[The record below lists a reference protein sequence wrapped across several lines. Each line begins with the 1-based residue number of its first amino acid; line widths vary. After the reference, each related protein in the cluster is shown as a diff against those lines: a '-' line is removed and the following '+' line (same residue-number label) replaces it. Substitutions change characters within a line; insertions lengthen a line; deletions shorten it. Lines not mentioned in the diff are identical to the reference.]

1 MMKLWVLLC
10 LLACLTP
17 LTARQQDVEVDDN
30 EFAEFED
37 EEEFVM
43 ETNNEKSEQAAGNTN
58 KPTSQD
64 QKSASVEDPEEEE
77 TTVETEDEEF
87 EHFIDEDEFEG
98 FEKDKSQSSKSKE
111 GQPELKMAD
120 VPVHLRTNWDSFY
133 VEILMLA
140 GLGVYFLNFL
150 QGKSKNHKL
159 AQSWLSAHRDILEQ
173 NFSIVGDDGTSKE
186 ASSGTLMKES
196 ENVYALWCS
205 GRTCV
210 EGMLVELKFLKRQDL
225 ISSISNMLK
234 PSSDQIAIQV
244 DLEPKVMDKF
254 VFAIVQK
261 RSSGKLHKELLDL
274 SQFTEKKNMDKKLDI
289 PTCFQVLS
297 EIMEATTAVLDK
309 KVCQVLQKYEACVEY
324 IHFSDQYSGIKST
337 DDSQPTKLPQ
347 VKPVLMFVFN
357 VPGKGKS
364 KPSDMESMKPLLQM
378 VFHCIDKVSRLQLS
392 REAKQKAEKNRQK
405 AEEEYERLTHSQRQE
420 AAQLR
425 REEKRRAEKERLL
438 NEEDPDKARKLEERE
453 NRREMKRKQPK
464 MKMMKVQG

>member
-1 MMKLWVLLC
+1 MKKLPLIGVIHRNNVTCLFLAVGMMKLWVLLC

-234 PSSDQIAIQV
+234 PSSDQIVIQ
-244 DLEPKVMDKF
+244 
-254 VFAIVQK
+254 
-261 RSSGKLHKELLDL
+261 

-309 KVCQVLQKYEACVEY
+309 KVLQKYEACVEY

>member
-1 MMKLWVLLC
+1 MKFWVFIC
-10 LLACLTP
+10 LLFCLSP
-17 LTARQQDVEVDDN
+17 LTARKQDVDTDDN

-37 EEEFVM
+37 EEEFVV
-43 ETNNEKSEQAAGNTN
+43 EPSSEKSGPSAGDTDRQIN
-58 KPTSQD
+58 KDAVPT
-64 QKSASVEDPEEEE
+64 EDTEEEDS
-77 TTVETEDEEF
+77 TIETEDEEF

-98 FEKDKSQSSKSKE
+98 FEKDKSQPSKSKD

-120 VPVHLRTNWDSFY
+120 VPLQFRTNWDSFY

-225 ISSISNMLK
+225 ISSISNMFK
-234 PSSDQIAIQV
+234 PASDQIVIQV
-244 DLEPKVMDKF
+244 DLDPKVMDKF

-261 RSSGKLHKELLDL
+261 RSCNKLHKEMLDL
-274 SQFTEKKNMDKKLDI
+274 SQFTEKKNLDKKIDI
-289 PTCFQVLS
+289 PSSFQVLS

-309 KVCQVLQKYEACVEY
+309 KVCTVLQKFEPCVEY
-324 IHFSDQYSGIKST
+324 IHFSDQYAGLKST
-337 DDSQPTKLPQ
+337 DDSQPTKMPQ

-357 VPGKGKS
+357 VPGKGKT
-364 KPSDMESMKPLLQM
+364 KPSDMESVKPLLQM

-438 NEEDPDKARKLEERE
+438 NEEDPEKARKLEERE

>member
-1 MMKLWVLLC
+1 MKSWIFFC
-10 LLACLTP
+10 LLFWLSP
-17 LTARQQDVEVDDN
+17 LTAKQQDVEKEDN
-30 EFAEFED
+30 DFAEFED
-37 EEEFVM
+37 EEEFVV
-43 ETNNEKSEQAAGNTN
+43 EPSSEKSRSADGDNDKQTN
-58 KPTSQD
+58 KEGAEPVTED
-64 QKSASVEDPEEEE
+64 VEEDES
-77 TTVETEDEEF
+77 TVETEDEEF

-98 FEKDKSQSSKSKE
+98 FEKEKSQAAKPKD

-159 AQSWLSAHRDILEQ
+159 AQSWLNAHRDILEQ
-173 NFSIVGDDGTSKE
+173 NFSIVGDDGTSKD
-186 ASSGTLMKES
+186 AASGTLMKES

-234 PSSDQIAIQV
+234 PSSDQIVIQV
-244 DLEPKVMDKF
+244 DLDQKVMDKF

-261 RSSGKLHKELLDL
+261 KSCSKLHKELLDL
-274 SQFTEKKNMDKKLDI
+274 NQFTEKKNVDKKLDI
-289 PTCFQVLS
+289 PGSFQVLS

-309 KVCQVLQKYEACVEY
+309 KVCQVLQKYESSVEY
-324 IHFSDQYSGIKST
+324 IHFSDQYAGIKST
-337 DDSQPTKLPQ
+337 DDGQPSKMPD

-364 KPSDMESMKPLLQM
+364 KPSDMDSMKPLLQM
-378 VFHCIDKVSRLQLS
+378 VFHCIDKISRLQLS
-392 REAKQKAEKNRQK
+392 REAKQKAEKNRQR

-453 NRREMKRKQPK
+453 NRRELKRKQPK